1 MGEGQN
7 RWEEKLLENYKIVGS
22 LLSDLQDLVDSFYYF
37 ILINFIF
44 IYLFIYFFR
53 IHDVAFTILIPH
65 WGSNLRP
72 SVKAQS

>member
-7 RWEEKLLENYKIVGS
+7 RWEEKLLGNYKIVGS

-65 WGSNLRP
+65 
-72 SVKAQS
+72 

>member
-44 IYLFIYFFR
+44 IYLFF
-53 IHDVAFTILIPH
+53 
-65 WGSNLRP
+65 
-72 SVKAQS
+72 